1 MSDLAVYMSEDERMA
16 QHFVESRLVQSVK
29 NISDAMVLIV
39 CGKSMGLT
47 AFESVSGIHMI
58 EGRPQI
64 SAGLMATAI
73 KQSGKYDFTVTAYS
87 DLAVTVEFYQIDETG
102 RHRIGDPITW
112 DMAKAKRAGLDGR
125 ANWKKY
131 PAAMLRSRAIS
142 EGYKTY
148 CPDALG
154 RIPVYV
160 EGELEPPR
168 RNVTPRGQVAF
179 DADWRDEF
187 PVATDAELGALSLLI
202 ADVEKFQPKVQG
214 DMEEFYMRPVLQ
226 FTSRDVAAATIQL
239 NKKLEAN
246 KNDK

>member
-29 NISDAMVLIV
+29 NIHDAMVLIV

-47 AFESVSGIHMI
+47 AYESVSGIHMI

-102 RHRIGDPITW
+102 RHLIGDPITW

-168 RNVTPRGQVAF
+168 RNVTPRPIPEL
-179 DADWRDEF
+179 DLLEDF

-214 DMEEFYMRPVLQ
+214 DMEEFYERPVLQ